1 MLPLFH
7 LSFSA
12 YSYNIVLNSINRL
25 AIQRSIVSTPQS
37 FSSTTESN
45 SIQQIRIRLYD
56 LRIKLQ
62 IQYVSV

>member
-25 AIQRSIVSTPQS
+25 AIQRSIVSTQS